1 MTGRKV
7 VELYY
12 DVVSPYTLF
21 AFETLCRYRGH
32 WNMDLHLKPFLLGAL
47 FKGSGNQPPATN
59 PNKAAYM
66 MADWPRL
73 AKYFD
78 VQLKQPAN
86 FWEVIVKRGTLIPQ
100 RFITAVD
107 MKHPELAEKVARE
120 CWQRIWFEDVDAT
133 EPDSLRAA
141 AEKAGLSKD
150 VIDDALARMTAPEV
164 KDRLRA
170 YTQEALD
177 LGAFGA
183 PFIVAHVNGKKEIFF
198 GSDRFPVMAM
208 VIGEEWKGPRPG
220 SASRL

>member
-1 MTGRKV
+1 MKHPELAEKV
-7 VELYY
+7 ARECWQRIWFEDADATEPDSLRA
-12 DVVSPYTLF
+12 
-21 AFETLCRYRGH
+21 AFGA
-32 WNMDLHLKPFLLGAL
+32 PFIVAHVNGKKEI
-47 FKGSGNQPPATN
+47 FFGSDRFPVLAMVIGNQPPATN

-177 LGAFGA
+177 LGEKSGRDHGQ
-183 PFIVAHVNGKKEIFF
+183 V
-198 GSDRFPVMAM
+198 
-208 VIGEEWKGPRPG
+208 
-220 SASRL
+220 RLQDFERQG